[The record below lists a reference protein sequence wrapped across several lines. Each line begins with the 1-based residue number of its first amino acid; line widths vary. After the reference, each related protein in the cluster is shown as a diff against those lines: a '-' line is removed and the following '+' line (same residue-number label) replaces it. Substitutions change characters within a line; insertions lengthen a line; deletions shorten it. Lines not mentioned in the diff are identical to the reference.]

1 MCADPGRAE
10 LGVRQLTGVSERLG
24 PGAAASWLGAG
35 GAGGGEVGCG
45 APGGGR
51 GRREI
56 PPWGPPLKCEREAP
70 RC

>member
-35 GAGGGEVGCG
+35 GWGGGWGGRWDAGLQEE
-45 APGGGR
+45 GGG
-51 GRREI
+51 GGKFH
-56 PPWGPPLKCEREAP
+56 PGVLP
-70 RC
+70 